1 MKINEL
7 LTKFTIQ
14 MSNEERAMLEKMDD
28 RVTSINA
35 FTEREQ
41 FIIEALI
48 RKALVS
54 KIVKGGNVL
63 VVPNESYK
71 P

>member
-14 MSNEERAMLEKMDD
+14 TSNEEQKVLESMGTEVK
-28 RVTSINA
+28 SLQA
-35 FTEREQ
+35 FTERER

-54 KIVKGGNVL
+54 KIVRNGNVL
-63 VVPNESYK
+63 VVANETYK
-71 P
+71 S